1 MALFLAMPAIGAQ
14 GLQPS
19 APGDVAGVNTR
30 VEQHVFLD
38 ETQSLN
44 VQAVQDVQAAAFKT
58 FTPLQRLQMEG
69 KTVWLRLSISRADG
83 EPGPLG
89 PIYLR
94 VIPPFFESV
103 ILHTPD
109 AQARGGWRATD
120 LGNAAS
126 SLSISVGELAKS
138 EQIFLQIKASH
149 ANSLLVY
156 AGTQAEISGFNH
168 RLDITM
174 AVVSTMLL
182 VALAVMVWK
191 ALTHIS
197 LLSVAACMLLSIVL
211 LRLWL
216 TFGYAPALLGLPSAW
231 EDRFFVYL
239 VSATM
244 LSAGW
249 VFILLAAEVF
259 QDKRWMAGL
268 WVWTILGF
276 CNLILSF
283 FYPGWV
289 INMMDGLMLCGAVLY
304 LFGMLLAA
312 VQAPKSLKPWP
323 AKIAVAALLLMAC
336 LGLLSALQLQG
347 WASSASALQQPD
359 LVTKTMLFRSM
370 MPIVLISLASWT
382 YGRLRR
388 DRMAKT
394 QADLVLTTASLKLES
409 KRLDR
414 QRKFTAMLAHELK
427 NPLTASQMALAGIQ
441 QRLARDDPAQ
451 LRAEKIKSSLQ
462 EINAIV
468 DRCAEVDGYEQ
479 GQMPMALHTF
489 AVQQLLDL
497 VEAANPSERI
507 YTLVRGLPEGAALTS
522 DLHYIKLIL
531 NNLLSNALKYSPPDS
546 LVELELVSR
555 QTEQGTHID
564 IRVTNEVGMAGV
576 PDPSRLFER
585 FYRTEGA
592 RNQSGA
598 GLGLWLSQAL
608 AGALGTSLVSQTE
621 DNRISFTLTLKLD
634 DAARGLP
641 LPDP

>member
-1 MALFLAMPAIGAQ
+1 MPAIGAQ
-14 GLQPS
+14 GLQPLAS
-19 APGDVAGVNTR
+19 GDVAGVKTR

-44 VQAVQDVQAAAFKT
+44 VQALQDVQAADFKT
-58 FTPLQRLQMEG
+58 FTPLQRLPMEG
-69 KTVWLRLSISRADG
+69 KTVWLRLSLDRADG

-94 VIPPFFESV
+94 VLPRFFESV

-109 AQARGGWRATD
+109 SQASGGWRATD

-126 SLSISVGELAKS
+126 SLAIPVGELAKS
-138 EQIFLQIKASH
+138 EQIYLQIRASH

-156 AGTQAEISGFNH
+156 AGTQAEVSGFNH

-182 VALAVMVWK
+182 FAWVVMVWK
-191 ALTHIS
+191 ALTHFS
-197 LLSVAACMLLSIVL
+197 PLSVAVCTLLPIIL

-231 EDRFFVYL
+231 EGRFFVYL

-249 VFILLAAEVF
+249 VLLLLAAEVF
-259 QDKRWMAGL
+259 QSKRWFVGL
-268 WVWTILGF
+268 WAWTILGF
-276 CNLILSF
+276 CNLTLYF
-283 FYPGWV
+283 FDPGWA
-289 INMMDGLMLCGAVLY
+289 INMMDGLMLFGAVLY

-312 VQAPKSLKPWP
+312 VQAPKSLKTWP
-323 AKIAVAALLLMAC
+323 AKVAAAALLLIAS
-336 LGLLSALQLQG
+336 LALLSALQLQG
-347 WASSASALQQPD
+347 LSSSASALQQPD
-359 LVTKTMLFRSM
+359 LVTKVMLFRSL
-370 MPIVLISLASWT
+370 MPIVMITLASWT

-388 DRMAKT
+388 DRMTKT

-409 KRLDR
+409 KRLER
-414 QRKFTAMLAHELK
+414 QRKFTAMLTHELK

-451 LRAEKIKSSLQ
+451 HRAEKIKISLQ

-479 GQMPMALHTF
+479 GQMPMAVHTF
-489 AVQQLLDL
+489 EVQQLLDL
-497 VEAANPSERI
+497 VKAANPNERI
-507 YTLVRGLPEGAALTS
+507 YTLVRGLPEGSTLSS

-546 LVELELVSR
+546 LVELQLACR

-564 IRVTNEVGMAGV
+564 IRVTNEVGLAGV

-621 DNRISFTLTLKLD
+621 DNWISFTLTLPLN
-634 DAARGLP
+634 DA
-641 LPDP
+641 